1 MERYPQHEANMKAIT
16 DQRIIGMFSPA
27 GRRAEALTQRFQG
40 RSVFDP
46 TVLSDEYRKTCAL
59 ADFIGRNYAPL
70 KAARG
75 NLAPRVCWR
84 LPHCCCSFGL
94 GHRPGNLRFRED
106 RCRGRT
112 RESDSGNVMGST
124 IP

>member
-75 NLAPRVCWR
+75 NSGTESVLAFAA
-84 LPHCCCSFGL
+84 LLLFI
-94 GHRPGNLRFRED
+94 
-106 RCRGRT
+106 RT
-112 RESDSGNVMGST
+112 GTSARQSPIS
-124 IP
+124 